1 MTTHPNRPA
10 LPARSSHKP
19 RPPKAGRPLPAPE
32 TALPQA
38 VSDPPPGGVFDGAL
52 LDELILSGDWVATS
66 HGPFPLSDPED
77 RIEPAP
83 PELLEHE
90 RNLLA
95 AVLQGPEDRRELWG
109 IFRRR
114 LGLRFNEPVPE
125 WLWSHRELRWVAA
138 ELDAIFLGQRDVR
151 VLNAAALRQDLRERA
166 LAGRWQGCLQQAE
179 TTLVNL
185 LGWAEGASA
194 LDFPI
199 ACDLLQTA
207 RARHQFSVAL
217 RRHSARIGKDVAIEA
232 ELHACRQAINEAIA
246 ITAGRLRD
254 AQPVLSPSDA
264 GRDCLEVT
272 GMPLEE
278 RPKAI
283 STGIPSLDLD
293 MRGGVFPG
301 QGEGTYVLAAR
312 SGVGKTTVA
321 VAAAM
326 GLVCNGA
333 GVLFLS
339 CELSRRAIGAR
350 LIAHYCRRALGLPT
364 SLYSANDL
372 EGRGRAIVGAEHEQL
387 QRWIAAFSNRQA
399 PDGRPMGKLF
409 YQSRFAA
416 SVEEISALVE
426 DSKAAHPE
434 LSVVVL
440 DHFHA
445 MGSSPGFGPNTT
457 AELAARAMALKALA
471 GRCEIDILVVAQLN
485 RGAYGSSTPDVSH
498 LAGTSELER
507 YASAVWLLER
517 PKIPEGVRPA
527 RGVLEVHHGKFRHG
541 QLHDG
546 DLSRSL
552 IRIDRAHCFLEADEA
567 RVAFV
572 GSDLYPGVEAQV
584 SATEGGGYDLG
595 TNSSAGSSAEDG
607 QSRAPLHQPRR
618 R

>member
-1 MTTHPNRPA
+1 MTRTPNPPSA
-10 LPARSSHKP
+10 PARRSHKP
-19 RPPKAGRPLPAPE
+19 RPPQPGKPRSGRPQAAHPHSAAEEPQPQPAANPP
-32 TALPQA
+32 TDALIEPP
-38 VSDPPPGGVFDGAL
+38 SGGFDPGL

-66 HGPFPLSDPED
+66 EGPFPVSDPDD

-114 LGLRFNEPVPE
+114 LGLRFNEAVPE

-151 VLNAAALRQDLRERA
+151 VLNAAALRQELRERA
-166 LAGRWQGCLQQAE
+166 LAGRWDGCLQQAE
-179 TTLVNL
+179 TTLLNL

-207 RARHQFSVAL
+207 RARHHFAAAL
-217 RRHSARIGKDVAIEA
+217 RLYGARLGKDVAIEA
-232 ELHACRQAINEAIA
+232 EMHACRQAINQAIA

-254 AQPVLSPSDA
+254 IQPVLTPSDA
-264 GRDCLEVT
+264 GHDCLEVS
-272 GMPLEE
+272 GLPLEQ
-278 RPKAI
+278 RPRAI

-293 MRGGVFPG
+293 MRGGIFPG

-312 SGVGKTTVA
+312 SGIGKTTVA

-350 LIAHYCRRALGLPT
+350 LIAHYCRRAHRLATP
-364 SLYSANDL
+364 LYSANDL
-372 EGRGRAIVGAEHEQL
+372 EGRGRSIVGAEYEQL
-387 QRWIAAFSNRQA
+387 RRWIAAFSHGQA

-426 DSKAAHPE
+426 DTKAAHPE

-445 MGSSPGFGPNTT
+445 MGTSPGFGPNTT

-485 RGAYGSSTPDVSH
+485 RGAYGSSSGPDVSH

-517 PKIPEGVRPA
+517 PKTPEGVRPA

-572 GSDLYPGVEAQV
+572 GSELYPGVEAQV
-584 SATEGGGYDLG
+584 SAIEGGSTSH
-595 TNSSAGSSAEDG
+595 TNGRCRG
-607 QSRAPLHQPRR
+607 
-618 R
+618 